1 MENKNRLSIKRVIRM
16 LAVAVVMLVCCTV
29 TIRIVTVL
37 RSENASGSGLPC
49 LHSRY
54 AVLMDM
60 DKGEIIGECR
70 GTQRM
75 YPASLTKIMTAIV
88 AIENTEDLNS
98 TLTLPETLFSML
110 YLENASLA
118 GFEPGEI
125 VTLRD
130 LLYGM
135 LLPSGAECCIA
146 YAKYIAGSEEKYVD
160 MMNEKAW
167 ELGMVNTN
175 FTNTTGLHDEKHYST
190 ARDMALLLR
199 YALENEEFRSIF
211 TSHRYTVSSTNIHSE
226 GFTMYSTMFK
236 NLDSTELL
244 QGEILGGKTG
254 YTQKAGLCLASLANV
269 NGREYILV
277 TAKADGNH
285 KTVQYNIEDALKVYD
300 NIAESYTNN

>member
-1 MENKNRLSIKRVIRM
+1 MENKNRFGIKRVLRL
-16 LAVAVVMLVCCTV
+16 LAAAAVMLVCCTA
-29 TIRIVTVL
+29 TIRMVTVL
-37 RSENASGSGLPC
+37 RSEKASGSGLPC

-60 DKGEIIGECR
+60 DTGEIIGECR

-75 YPASLTKIMTAIV
+75 YPASLTKLMTAIV

-98 TLTLPETLFSML
+98 TLTLPEALFSKL

-146 YAKYIAGSEEKYVD
+146 YAEYIAGSEDKYVD
-160 MMNEKAW
+160 MMNEKAR

-190 ARDMALLLR
+190 ARDMALLLH

-211 TSHRYTVSSTNIHSE
+211 TSRRYTVSSTNIHPE

-300 NIAESYTNN
+300 NIAESHTDN